1 MLIPDAYRRL
11 EKEKGRSLRDT
22 GVAGVAFARKD
33 LLEALEY
40 LKGSRV
46 AVLGGDVLEVKGGAQ
61 PDSFWYE
68 KPKPTHDSWHADRK
82 PREALMDYIER
93 SIAEAERYIR
103 SYPDPEDGTI
113 LYSPVISELGV
124 GTPPEKSDS

>member
-11 EKEKGRSLRDT
+11 EKEKGRSLREI
-22 GVAGVAFARKD
+22 GCAGIAFTRKD
-33 LLEALEY
+33 ILDALES
-40 LKGSRV
+40 LRGGQV
-46 AVLGGDVLEVKGGAQ
+46 AVLGGDVLKIASGAQ
-61 PDSFWYE
+61 PDGLCYG
-68 KPKPTHDSWHADRK
+68 KPEPTHDNWYADRR
-82 PREALMDYIER
+82 PGEDLMDYIER

-124 GTPPEKSDS
+124 GSTARW